1 MDLGF
6 KLYLLREH
14 CPVFRLSVPAVD
26 RPAAQGR
33 HHHQAHQRQGQHA
46 LQHQVQGPL
55 QTGGGLQLRA
65 ELGMNVEIH
74 EYKQNHEYAC
84 K

>member
-6 KLYLLREH
+6 KLYLLRKH

-33 HHHQAHQRQGQHA
+33 HHHQAHQRQGQRT
-46 LQHQVQGPL
+46 LQRQVQGPL
-55 QTGGGLQLRA
+55 QTSGGLQLRA